1 MNGVLCGRNRI
12 SLNDLG
18 SASTAKRSL
27 DEWGA
32 GVLCVG
38 SSL

>member
-18 SASTAKRSL
+18 SATAKQPL
-27 DEWGA
+27 DEWNA

-38 SSL
+38 SAL

>member
-12 SLNDLG
+12 SLDDLG
-18 SASTAKRSL
+18 TASTAKRPVG
-27 DEWGA
+27 EWGT

-38 SSL
+38 SAI